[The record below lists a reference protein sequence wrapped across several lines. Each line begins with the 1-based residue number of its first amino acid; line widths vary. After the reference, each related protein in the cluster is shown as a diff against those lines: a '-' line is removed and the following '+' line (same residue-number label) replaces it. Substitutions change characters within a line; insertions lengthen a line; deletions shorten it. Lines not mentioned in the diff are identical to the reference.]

1 MKVSDK
7 ICTPL
12 RPLVHAGERWKNV
25 FLARQ
30 PLVQGLSTSSS
41 TSKASQDDESFF
53 QYTSGRWLHDE
64 QLQLERRYITFDID
78 ALKNLAATKLGSRCS
93 QIRKLLEGLYNKVF
107 SLRMED
113 GREILARIP
122 NPNAGPSRY
131 VVASEV
137 ATLDFV
143 CWMSSLHM
151 MDIANLAVV
160 SIMPLASKHSRNTS
174 TRSDRL
180 EYIFRATKP
189 SGC

>member
-137 ATLDFV
+137 ATLDFLRNILEIPV
-143 CWMSSLHM
+143 PEVIDWSISSEQPNPVG
-151 MDIANLAVV
+151 A
-160 SIMPLASKHSRNTS
+160 
-174 TRSDRL
+174 
-180 EYIFRATKP
+180 EYILMEKVKGLQL
-189 SGC
+189 SQV